1 MGRIMRVLME
11 GLILI
16 IEIMKTLDKI
26 QLFLFFS
33 SIGFM
38 AFNKNVGIYI
48 FESLVVLLGIIY
60 ILYYFNVAVT
70 FWWYTSKQDGQHSFI
85 SWKKKDLI
93 CNFIM
98 KNRSFL
104 QKLIILESTDH
115 QLPSSRR
122 NLWATTF

>member
-70 FWWYTSKQDGQHSFI
+70 F
-85 SWKKKDLI
+85 
-93 CNFIM
+93 
-98 KNRSFL
+98 
-104 QKLIILESTDH
+104 
-115 QLPSSRR
+115 
-122 NLWATTF
+122 